1 MYISIT
7 CTASVSAVA
16 EIKRLYA
23 LHYSLV
29 YILWSFL
36 IIPRGCVCVCVCGG
50 GGGWGGGDEGKPIP
64 KFIQGI
70 QGSLMNHYVSKG
82 IRTYGLYNVCSPFC
96 GSATWLH
103 ASSDR
108 CTNQE
113 QHANLKYFHFAQ

>member
-36 IIPRGCVCVCVCGG
+36 IIPRGCVCGG
-50 GGGWGGGDEGKPIP
+50 EGGWGEAYSEIYTRYTRVTDEPLCK
-64 KFIQGI
+64 
-70 QGSLMNHYVSKG
+70 
-82 IRTYGLYNVCSPFC
+82 
-96 GSATWLH
+96 
-103 ASSDR
+103 
-108 CTNQE
+108 
-113 QHANLKYFHFAQ
+113 